1 MLLLGFNF
9 SDLSGQVKKL
19 TLDEAIKTALEN
31 NSDTRIALLEVR
43 KAQSAVDEA
52 YGYALP
58 TVGLSANLS
67 HLLEKPKM
75 PFPDFEAMLNNAT
88 YSVLEAENL
97 VPKNP
102 DNFKPMNNVLQ
113 AFALANNYEAKLE
126 VTQIL
131 FNSAVF
137 TGIGASAKYLQTSQ
151 EMLHSK
157 VSKTVLQVKKAF
169 YGIIL
174 AKEAVSL
181 TKVSLDNFE
190 KHLANVRALYQSGLA
205 AEYNV
210 LQAEVQLENFRPVVL
225 ETENNLKNALEG
237 LKMLLRLDKDT
248 QIDVDG
254 ILEYKEVNLASENE
268 LISTATKNNLDI
280 KTLENKIE
288 VDEAF
293 VDLDRSD
300 WWPSLSAFG
309 NYSFNGASD
318 NFDFLHYRQS
328 MVGIA
333 LQMNLYNGSRT
344 TNKVQQSTIERL
356 KTEEQL
362 SQLKDFVTMQLKT
375 KLNELDR
382 VKQNLIAA
390 DRNVQLA
397 EKTAQI
403 ASIGYT
409 NGTRTQL
416 EVLTAETQL
425 RQAKTNRLQS
435 VYSYMITISELDD
448 LTGNIN
454 QEYINLVNT
463 NGK

>member
-1 MLLLGFNF
+1 
-9 SDLSGQVKKL
+9 
-19 TLDEAIKTALEN
+19 
-31 NSDTRIALLEVR
+31 
-43 KAQSAVDEA
+43 
-52 YGYALP
+52 
-58 TVGLSANLS
+58 
-67 HLLEKPKM
+67 
-75 PFPDFEAMLNNAT
+75 
-88 YSVLEAENL
+88 
-97 VPKNP
+97 
-102 DNFKPMNNVLQ
+102 
-113 AFALANNYEAKLE
+113 
-126 VTQIL
+126 
-131 FNSAVF
+131 
-137 TGIGASAKYLQTSQ
+137 
-151 EMLHSK
+151 
-157 VSKTVLQVKKAF
+157 
-169 YGIIL
+169 
-174 AKEAVSL
+174 
-181 TKVSLDNFE
+181 
-190 KHLANVRALYQSGLA
+190 
-205 AEYNV
+205 
-210 LQAEVQLENFRPVVL
+210 
-225 ETENNLKNALEG
+225 
-237 LKMLLRLDKDT
+237 
-248 QIDVDG
+248 
-254 ILEYKEVNLASENE
+254 
-268 LISTATKNNLDI
+268 
-280 KTLENKIE
+280 
-288 VDEAF
+288 
-293 VDLDRSD
+293 
-300 WWPSLSAFG
+300 
-309 NYSFNGASD
+309 
-318 NFDFLHYRQS
+318 